1 MSTFDSKY
9 KLANDPWRLTAKQK
23 PDLQTE
29 GSFY

>member
-23 PDLQTE
+23 PDLQT
-29 GSFY
+29 GTCK